1 MKTLFL
7 SALLVVALSVVSTA
21 APKSRTLLRK
31 PLSMD
36 TIVEVCGEPDAGYK
50 MENVLGVSDFMLFVH
65 SSCQYRHGAIAV
77 VFNGE
82 AIEPAVK
89 IAEAIVGLYLMSAY
103 PNGDVGV
110 KKIKTESALSLIHI

>member
-77 VFNGE
+77 VFNG
-82 AIEPAVK
+82 
-89 IAEAIVGLYLMSAY
+89 
-103 PNGDVGV
+103 DVGV
-110 KKIKTESALSLIHI
+110 KKIKTESALMGQPPPTHKFTVIMFELFKKKVSKR